1 MKPQTVIVVG
11 ASAGG
16 VNAIGAIVSDLPAD
30 FAAAILVVLHI
41 GAHKSN
47 LPWLLNQEGSIEAM
61 HPADGD
67 PVEGGRVYV
76 APPDHHLTVEDGVM
90 RLTKGPREN
99 FARPAIDPL
108 FRSAAQSYGSNL
120 IGVML
125 TGGLN
130 DGTAGMYELKQHG
143 GLAIVQ
149 DPEEALSASMPRSV
163 MAHMT
168 VDHCVPLAAI
178 APLLVRLVSER
189 AKAGAVAASVLSPN
203 AQAPEMTAEFTEHRP
218 IAVTCPDC
226 GGALRQREL
235 GTIALFECH
244 IGHRYT
250 AEVMLAAQ
258 FLALERSVEMAMR
271 SLGERAELCRQ
282 MADKTATDDTLAA
295 TERWTAAMREAHDQT
310 EPLRGLIEREW
321 IHPDTGGLET
331 VAIL

>member
-1 MKPQTVIVVG
+1 MKPHTVIVVG

-16 VNAIGAIVSDLPAD
+16 VDAIGAIVSDLPAD
-30 FAAAILVVLHI
+30 FAAAVLVVLHI
-41 GAHKSN
+41 GAHNSN
-47 LPWLLNQEGSIEAM
+47 LPWLLNRQGPIEAV

-67 PVEGGRVYV
+67 PVEAGRVYV
-76 APPDHHLTVEDGVM
+76 APPDHHLTVEEGVM

-108 FRSAAQSYGSNL
+108 FRSAAQAYGSNL

-149 DPEEALSASMPRSV
+149 DPEEAVSASMPRSV
-163 MAHMT
+163 MAHIA
-168 VDHCVPLAAI
+168 VDHCLPLAEI

-189 AKAGAVAASVLSPN
+189 AQAAHLPQPTSTPQV
-203 AQAPEMTAEFTEHRP
+203 PEMTAEFTHHRP

-226 GGALRQREL
+226 GGALRRRDL

-258 FLALERSVEMAMR
+258 FLSLERSVEMAMR

-282 MADKTATDDTLAA
+282 MADKTATDDTLVAR
-295 TERWTAAMREAHDQT
+295 ERWTAAMREARDQT
-310 EPLRGLIEREW
+310 EPLRILIEREW
-321 IHPDTGGLET
+321 IHPDTGELDT
-331 VAIL
+331 LAIL

>member
-1 MKPQTVIVVG
+1 MEPQTVIVVG

-16 VNAIGAIVSDLPAD
+16 VDALGTIVSALPAD

-47 LPWLLNQEGSIEAM
+47 LPWLLNRQGPIEAV

-108 FRSAAQSYGSNL
+108 FRSAAQVYGSNL

-149 DPEEALSASMPRSV
+149 DPEEALNAGMPRSV
-163 MAHMT
+163 MAHMA
-168 VDHCVPLAAI
+168 VDHCVPVEEI
-178 APLLVRLVSER
+178 APLLVQLVSER
-189 AKAGAVAASVLSPN
+189 SQTATAGQTTDTNINLQV
-203 AQAPEMTAEFTEHRP
+203 PEMTAEFTQHRP

-226 GGALRQREL
+226 GGALRRRDL
-235 GTIALFECH
+235 GTITLFECH

-258 FLALERSVEMAMR
+258 FLAL
-271 SLGERAELCRQ
+271 
-282 MADKTATDDTLAA
+282 
-295 TERWTAAMREAHDQT
+295 
-310 EPLRGLIEREW
+310 
-321 IHPDTGGLET
+321 
-331 VAIL
+331 

>member
-1 MKPQTVIVVG
+1 MKPETVIVVG

-16 VNAIGAIVSDLPAD
+16 VDAIGAIVGDLPAD

-47 LPWLLNQEGSIEAM
+47 LPWLLNQQGSIEAV

-108 FRSAAQSYGSNL
+108 FRSAARAYASNL

-149 DPEEALSASMPRSV
+149 DPDEAQSASMPRSV

-168 VDHCVPLAAI
+168 VDHCVPVAAI

-189 AKAGAVAASVLSPN
+189 A
-203 AQAPEMTAEFTEHRP
+203 QADHLPQPTSTPQVPEMTAEFTHHRP

-226 GGALRQREL
+226 GGALRGRDL
-235 GTIALFECH
+235 GTISLFECH

-282 MADKTATDDTLAA
+282 MADKTATDDSLGIR
-295 TERWTAAMREAHDQT
+295 ERWTAAMREAKDQT
-310 EPLRGLIEREW
+310 EPLRMLVEREW
-321 IHPDTGGLET
+321 IHPDTGGLDT
-331 VAIL
+331 LTIL

>member
-16 VNAIGAIVSDLPAD
+16 VDALGTLVGNLPAD
-30 FAAAILVVLHI
+30 FTAAILVVLHI

-47 LPWLLNQEGSIEAM
+47 LPWLLSQCGPLAAG

-67 PVEGGRVYV
+67 PVEAGRVYI
-76 APPDHHLTVEDGVM
+76 APPDHHLTVDAGIM

-108 FRSAAQSYGSNL
+108 FRSAAGTYGPDL

-130 DGTAGMYELKQHG
+130 DGTVGMYELKQHG
-143 GLAIVQ
+143 GVAVVQ
-149 DPEEALSASMPRSV
+149 DPDEAQSAGMPRSV
-163 MAHMT
+163 LAHVA
-168 VDHCVPLAAI
+168 VDHCLPLAEI
-178 APLLVRLVSER
+178 APLLVRLVAER
-189 AKAGAVAASVLSPN
+189 ARAAAAPAFNPSLQV
-203 AQAPEMTAEFTEHRP
+203 PEMAAEFTQHRP

-226 GGALRQREL
+226 GGALRRRDL
-235 GTIALFECH
+235 GTISLFECH

-250 AEVMLAAQ
+250 AEIMLAAQ
-258 FLALERSVEMAMR
+258 FLLFERSVEMAIR

-282 MADKTATDDTLAA
+282 MNEKTATDA
-295 TERWTAAMREAHDQT
+295 TMGPPERWAAAMQEAREQAG
-310 EPLRGLIEREW
+310 PLRELIGREW
-321 IHPDTGGLET
+321 IHPD
-331 VAIL
+331 AA

>member
-1 MKPQTVIVVG
+1 MKPETVIVVG

-16 VNAIGAIVSDLPAD
+16 VDAIGAIVGDLPAN

-47 LPWLLNQEGSIEAM
+47 LPWLLNRQGPVEAL

-67 PVEGGRVYV
+67 PVEGCRVYV
-76 APPDHHLTVEDGVM
+76 APPDHHLTVEDGIM

-108 FRSAAQSYGSNL
+108 FRSAAQTYGPNL

-130 DGTAGMYELKQHG
+130 DGTAGMYELKQRG

-149 DPEEALSASMPRSV
+149 NPDEAQSASMPRSV
-163 MAHMT
+163 MAHVS
-168 VDHCVPLAAI
+168 VDHCLPVAEI

-189 AKAGAVAASVLSPN
+189 AQAAHLPQPTSTPKV
-203 AQAPEMTAEFTEHRP
+203 PEMTAEFTHHRP

-226 GGALRQREL
+226 GGALRRRDL

-282 MADKTATDDTLAA
+282 MADKTATDDSLGVL
-295 TERWTAAMREAHDQT
+295 ERWTAAMREARDQT
-310 EPLRGLIEREW
+310 EPLRMLVEREW
-321 IHPDTGGLET
+321 IHPDTGGLDT
-331 VAIL
+331 LTIL